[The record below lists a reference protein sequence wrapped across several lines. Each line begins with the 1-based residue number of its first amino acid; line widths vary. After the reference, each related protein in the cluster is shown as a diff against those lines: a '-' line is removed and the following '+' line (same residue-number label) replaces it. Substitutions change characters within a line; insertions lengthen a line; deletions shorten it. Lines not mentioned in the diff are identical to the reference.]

1 MIKGKLYFPTQ
12 FLYRKNKI
20 LIWVLS
26 DVTQSRASS
35 TERQGKKIEQ
45 LSLNHYHQNVEVE
58 WHQCQQFFWLNK
70 MGDK

>member
-1 MIKGKLYFPTQ
+1 MLHKA
-12 FLYRKNKI
+12 
-20 LIWVLS
+20 VLLVLK
-26 DVTQSRASS
+26 DR
-35 TERQGKKIEQ
+35 EKKIEQ